1 MALTVE
7 TSSPRRCPARHR
19 RVQTLLEW
27 QRHRYVTRLGTV
39 VHDVQHGTS
48 PKPATPSFPSAVAA
62 PAMVQQGR
70 LQGCVRLALHDLP
83 SISGAM
89 TTRKPEL
96 LGDLGTSAESA
107 VSVITKLFAKSTGA
121 RYVIVNI

>member
-1 MALTVE
+1 
-7 TSSPRRCPARHR
+7 
-19 RVQTLLEW
+19 
-27 QRHRYVTRLGTV
+27 
-39 VHDVQHGTS
+39 
-48 PKPATPSFPSAVAA
+48 
-62 PAMVQQGR
+62 
-70 LQGCVRLALHDLP
+70 
-83 SISGAM
+83 M